1 MSRPERPL
9 VLGVELDGDG
19 AHPAAWRASSHSPAE
34 LLGGRVHAERAQE
47 AERAGFAFATFAD
60 SALPPADPD
69 GISARLDAIQRAA
82 FVAPLT
88 SAIGLVPEAGTVYT
102 EPFHVATQVASL
114 DFASRGRAGWTATVA
129 DDPDTAALYGRGG
142 QPGRPED
149 AVEVARRLWDSWED
163 DAVIRD
169 VATGRYIDRDR
180 LHHIGFTGDDYSVVG
195 PSIVPRP
202 PQGALPVFGSAAL
215 AGTAELDAAFFDV
228 RPGSAVQLHA
238 RAADTAAELRATG
251 VLAILDLE
259 FVLDAAGVPA
269 ADRVTELDA
278 RTPWPTRRARYTGP
292 ADGLVDLIASFE
304 SVIDGVRLHPA
315 VLDLDLAE
323 FAFAVAPQLRDR
335 IPLAVPRPGD
345 TLRATLGLPDAVNR
359 YQESA

>member
-47 AERAGFAFATFAD
+47 AERAGFAFASFAD

-69 GISARLDAIQRAA
+69 GVSARLDAIQRAA

-102 EPFHVATQVASL
+102 EPFHVATQLASL
-114 DFASRGRAGWTATVA
+114 DFASRGRAGWVATAV
-129 DDPDTAALYGRGG
+129 DDPGTAALYGRDG
-142 QPGRPED
+142 QPGRPQD

-169 VATGRYIDRDR
+169 VATGRYLDRDR
-180 LHHIGFTGDDYSVVG
+180 LHHIRFTGDDYSVVG

-202 PQGALPVFGSAAL
+202 PQGALPVFGAAAL
-215 AGTAELDAAFFDV
+215 AGTAELDAALFDV
-228 RPGSAVQLHA
+228 RPGSAEEVLA
-238 RAADTAAELRATG
+238 RATDTAAAIRSTG
-251 VLAILDLE
+251 TLALLDLE
-259 FVLDAAGVPA
+259 FALDSAGLTA
-269 ADRVTELDA
+269 ADRVRTLDA
-278 RTPWPTRRARYTGP
+278 RTPWPARRARYTGT
-292 ADGLVDLIASFE
+292 ADGLIDLLVSLAP
-304 SVIDGVRLHPA
+304 VVDGVRLHPA
-315 VLDLDLAE
+315 VLDVDLAE
-323 FAFAVAPQLRDR
+323 FAFAVAPRLRDR

-345 TLRATLGLPDAVNR
+345 TLRATLGLPAAVNR

>member
-1 MSRPERPL
+1 MSRRERPL

-34 LLGGRVHAERAQE
+34 LLGGRLHAERAHE

-60 SALPPADPD
+60 SAVPPTDPD

-102 EPFHVATQVASL
+102 EPFHVATQLASL
-114 DFASRGRAGWTATVA
+114 DFASRGRAGWVATAA
-129 DDPDTAALYGRGG
+129 DDAETAALYGRDG
-142 QPGRPED
+142 QPGRPQD

-169 VATGRYIDRDR
+169 VATGRYLDRNR
-180 LHHIGFTGDDYSVVG
+180 LHHIRFTGDDYSIVG

-202 PQGALPVFGSAAL
+202 PQGALPVFGPAAL
-215 AGTAELDAAFFDV
+215 AGTAELDAALFDV
-228 RPGSAVQLHA
+228 RRGRAEELLA
-238 RAADTAAELRATG
+238 RATHTAEGLRSAG

-259 FVLDAAGVPA
+259 FALDAAGVPA
-269 ADRVTELDA
+269 HDRVKALDA
-278 RTPWPTRRARYTGP
+278 RAPWPTRRARYIGT
-292 ADGLVDLIASFE
+292 ADGLIDLLVPLASVVDGI
-304 SVIDGVRLHPA
+304 RLHPA
-315 VLDLDLAE
+315 VLDIDLAE
-323 FAFAVAPQLRDR
+323 FAFAVAPRIRDR
-335 IPLAVPRPGD
+335 VPLAIPRPGD